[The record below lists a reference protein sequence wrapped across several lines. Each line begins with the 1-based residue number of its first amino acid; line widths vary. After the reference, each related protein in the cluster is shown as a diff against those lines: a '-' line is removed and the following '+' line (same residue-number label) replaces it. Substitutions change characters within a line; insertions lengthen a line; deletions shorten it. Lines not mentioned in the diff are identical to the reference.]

1 MKKVAVVV
9 DGGFTKKIF
18 QKYFKSSDVPT
29 ANQIVELSHE
39 LLSSDEEL
47 FRIYYYDCPPF
58 GKKLYKPITKDVFKD
73 EKLINRGN
81 KYIRE
86 LSLKNNIAYRSG
98 ELKFMGWSLRNFK
111 LKEIKLEPRELKDD
125 DFFPVFRQKRVDM
138 KIGLDIAWL
147 SIRKIVD
154 RIILI
159 AGDSDFIP
167 AMKLAR
173 IEGVQIIVAPLRNPI
188 NSDMEEHSDEVR
200 DYDIAKLRCKR

>member
-1 MKKVAVVV
+1 MKKVAVII

-18 QKYFKSSDVPT
+18 QKFFQSPDVPT
-29 ANQIVELSHE
+29 ANQIVDLANGIIKD
-39 LLSSDEEL
+39 DEEL

-58 GKKLYKPITKDVFKD
+58 GKKLNKPITNDVFKNK
-73 EKLINRGN
+73 ELINKGN
-81 KYIRE
+81 KYLRD
-86 LSLKNNIAYRSG
+86 LSLKKNIAYRRG
-98 ELKFMGWSLRNFK
+98 ELKFMGWSLIDYK
-111 LKEIKLEPRELKDD
+111 LKEIISKNRELKDD

-154 RIILI
+154 RIIII

-173 IEGVQIIVAPLRNPI
+173 IEGVQIIVAPLGNPI
-188 NSDMEEHSDEVR
+188 NSDMEEHSDEMR
-200 DYDIAKLRCKR
+200 DYDISNLRLNC